1 MAGQW
6 NALSTRAWLAAVS
19 ALLLA
24 LLTPAAGA
32 AAAPITAKVSVT
44 IQAKPQPQVYCE
56 DCIRVSGRVASPK
69 VACRSH
75 RDLGNALRYRSEA
88 TIYRDPHFAE
98 TDGQGRWSVVTDP
111 GQPLAWVEVI
121 VPKQRIGGVVCKA
134 ARAKVT
140 L

>member
-1 MAGQW
+1 MAGQRK
-6 NALSTRAWLAAVS
+6 APLTRAWRAAAS

-24 LLTPAAGA
+24 LVIPAGA

-44 IQAKPQPQVYCE
+44 IQAKASPQVYCE
-56 DCIRVSGRVASPK
+56 DCIRFSGRVASPK
-69 VACRSH
+69 AACRSH
-75 RDLGNALRYRSEA
+75 RELGNALRYRSEA

-98 TDGQGRWSVVTDP
+98 SDGQGRWSIVTDP
-111 GQPLAWVEVI
+111 GKPLAWVEVI
-121 VPKQRIGGVVCKA
+121 VPKQRIGGMVCKA

>member
-1 MAGQW
+1 LAGHR
-6 NALSTRAWLAAVS
+6 NAAITRSRRAAVD
-19 ALLLA
+19 ALLFV
-24 LLTPAAGA
+24 LLIPAGA

-44 IQAKPQPQVYCE
+44 IQAKPSPQVYCE
-56 DCIRVSGRVASPK
+56 DCIRFSGRVTSPK
-69 VACRSH
+69 AACRSH
-75 RDLGNALRYRSEA
+75 RDIGNALRYRTEA

-98 TDGQGRWSVVTDP
+98 SDGQGRWSVVTP
-111 GQPLAWVEVI
+111 GERLAWVEVI

>member
-1 MAGQW
+1 MTGQR
-6 NALSTRAWLAAVS
+6 NGPLTRAWRAAAG

-24 LLTPAAGA
+24 LAIPAGA
-32 AAAPITAKVSVT
+32 AAAPITAKVSIT

-56 DCIRVSGRVASPK
+56 DCLRFSGRIASPK

-75 RDLGNALRYRSEA
+75 RELGNALRYRSEA

-98 TDGQGRWSVVTDP
+98 SDGQGRWSIVTDP